1 MSENETI
8 AISRFDSIRTRLIL
22 AFILIVLLPMAFI
35 SAVLSISGS
44 EGAQLQLS
52 SQLETVVSFKESAIL
67 TWAATLKNELA
78 GALIGENTPALYNRP
93 WARADGYDRSADRR
107 QGAAGTF
114 PAPDDTL

>member
-52 SQLETVVSFKESAIL
+52 TQLETVVNFKESAIL
-67 TWAATLKNELA
+67 TWATTLKNELA
-78 GALIGENTPALYNRP
+78 GALIGGNTQLYITALRTGPRIRP
-93 WARADGYDRSADRR
+93 IGSSPTKRCGNIS
-107 QGAAGTF
+107 
-114 PAPDDTL
+114 DT